1 MFVPAREVNAV
12 ESEMVRKN
20 SMKGVLDL
28 VREEKDEVR
37 GMVTTGRH
45 LDDPRKKEELHIMS
59 TRFPLKKVVRDF
71 SWMRVWDFK

>member
-37 GMVTTGRH
+37 GMVMTGRH
-45 LDDPRKKEELHIMS
+45 LDDRRKKEELYIMS
-59 TRFPLKKVVRDF
+59 T
-71 SWMRVWDFK
+71 